1 MATHR
6 PTPNSGASSPSSTIT
21 LRAAAASD
29 AADVADVYWRS
40 RTELV
45 ACAPVTHTF
54 EEVREWIADLLIPSG
69 EVVVAL
75 IADRL
80 VGLSATSSAYGI
92 MWLDQLYVDPTC
104 VGRGV
109 GSALLDEAVARASEH
124 TTVQLYTFSHN
135 ARARAFYDRH
145 GFAVIAQGDG
155 SSNEEGV
162 PDVLYQ
168 RRPRAP
174 GLKL

>member
-1 MATHR
+1 MANHR
-6 PTPNSGASSPSSTIT
+6 PIPNSGAASSSSAIT
-21 LRAAAASD
+21 LRAAASSD
-29 AADVADVYWRS
+29 AADIADVYWRS

-45 ACAPVTHTF
+45 ACAPLTHTF
-54 EEVREWIADLLIPSG
+54 EEVREWITDLLVPSG

-80 VGLSATSSAYGI
+80 VGLSATSSAYGV
-92 MWLDQLYVDPTC
+92 MWLDQLYVDPTF

-109 GSALLDEAVARASEH
+109 GAALLDDAIARASEH
-124 TTVQLYTFSHN
+124 TTVQLYTFSDN
-135 ARARAFYDRH
+135 ARARAFYERH
-145 GFAVIAQGDG
+145 RFAVIAQGDG

-168 RRPRAP
+168 RRPCAP
-174 GLKL
+174 DLKR